1 MKIKKS
7 LFRPDSIKVLL
18 LRMWAAGAV
27 CFFGA
32 WGRAGAEEVGQA
44 YSVDLIAGLIVLLV
58 ICDWIIVNPL
68 IRYAFKK
75 RPPAEPG
82 KKKGWRIFL
91 KSILHIIK
99 ITAAVLLIVGVYF
112 FLNVLFIRLF
122 HLDEKSVPV
131 PLEPLLFGI
140 LYGLCYTGLDFMEK
154 KLAGKIGG
162 KNELL

>member
-7 LFRPDSIKVLL
+7 LFRSDSIKVLL

-44 YSVDLIAGLIVLLV
+44 YSLNLIAGLIVLLV

-75 RPPAEPG
+75 RPPAKPD
-82 KKKGWRIFL
+82 KKVWRIFL
-91 KSILHIIK
+91 EGLLHIIK
-99 ITAAVLLIVGVYF
+99 ITAAVLFIVGVYYL
-112 FLNVLFIRLF
+112 LNILFIHLF

-140 LYGLCYTGLDFMEK
+140 LYGLCYTGLDFIEK
-154 KLAGKIGG
+154 KLMGKIGG